1 MSLTNI
7 VLIAL
12 GLAMDAFAV
21 ATGAAS
27 GGFAANRR
35 ARFRLWF
42 HFGLF
47 QALMPVVGWLIG
59 SRLAPL
65 IAAWDHWMIFVLLA
79 WIGGHMIRDGRR
91 SGAAPAGRNDPTR
104 GRSLIMLSLATSLDA
119 LAVGFGFGCLGLSI
133 WTAAAVIGLVTAVV
147 SQLGC
152 RLGSRLGRAYGPR
165 AAVVGGVVLVAVGAR
180 ILITHL
186 VAT

>member
-1 MSLTNI
+1 VSLTNI
-7 VLIAL
+7 LLIAL

-21 ATGAAS
+21 AAGAAS
-27 GGFAANRR
+27 AGFAANRR
-35 ARFRLWF
+35 AQFRLWF

-47 QALMPVVGWLIG
+47 QALMPVLGWLIG
-59 SRLAPL
+59 SRVASL
-65 IAAWDHWMIFVLLA
+65 ISAWDHWVIFGLLV

-91 SGAAPAGRNDPTR
+91 PEAERVARNDPTR

-133 WTAAAVIGLVTAVV
+133 WTAAAVIGLVTAAV

-152 RLGSRLGRAYGPR
+152 RLGSRLGRLYGPK
-165 AAVVGGVVLVAVGAR
+165 AAILGGVVLVGVGAR
-180 ILITHL
+180 ILATHL
-186 VAT
+186 MNP

>member
-1 MSLTNI
+1 VALTNI
-7 VLIAL
+7 ILIAL

-21 ATGAAS
+21 AAGAAS
-27 GGFAANRR
+27 GGFAADRR

-47 QALMPVVGWLIG
+47 QALMPVLGWLIG
-59 SRLAPL
+59 SRVAPL
-65 IAAWDHWMIFVLLA
+65 IEAWDHWIIFGLLV

-91 SGAAPAGRNDPTR
+91 SEAERATRNDPTR
-104 GRSLIMLSLATSLDA
+104 GRSLVMLSLATSLDA

-133 WTAAAVIGLVTAVV
+133 WTAAAVIGLVTAAV

-152 RLGSRLGRAYGPR
+152 RLGNRMGRAYGPR
-165 AAVVGGVVLVAVGAR
+165 AAIVGGVVLVVVGAR
-180 ILITHL
+180 ILATHL
-186 VAT
+186 MNP

>member
-1 MSLTNI
+1 VTPTNLL
-7 VLIAL
+7 LIAL

-21 ATGAAS
+21 AAAAAS
-27 GGFAANRR
+27 GGFAGNRR

-47 QALMPVVGWLIG
+47 QALMPVVGWLVG

-65 IAAWDHWMIFVLLA
+65 IAAWDHWVIFALLA

-91 SGAAPAGRNDPTR
+91 QGEDAITRNDPTR
-104 GRSLIMLSLATSLDA
+104 GRSLVMLSLATSLDA

-133 WTAAAVIGLVTAVV
+133 WTAAAVIGLVTAAV

-152 RLGSRLGRAYGPR
+152 RLGSRLGRVYGPR
-165 AAVVGGVVLVAVGAR
+165 AAIVGGVVLLGVGAR
-180 ILITHL
+180 ILASHL
-186 VAT
+186 M

>member
-21 ATGAAS
+21 AAGAAS
-27 GGFAANRR
+27 AGFAANPR

-59 SRLAPL
+59 SRLAPF
-65 IAAWDHWMIFVLLA
+65 IAAWDHWIIFLLLA

-91 SGAAPAGRNDPTR
+91 SDAALASRNDPTR

-152 RLGSRLGRAYGPR
+152 RLGSRLGRTYGPR

>member
-1 MSLTNI
+1 VSLTNI
-7 VLIAL
+7 LLIAL

-21 ATGAAS
+21 AAGAAS

-47 QALMPVVGWLIG
+47 QALMPVVGWLLG

-65 IAAWDHWMIFVLLA
+65 IAAWDHWVIFVLLA

-91 SGAAPAGRNDPTR
+91 SDAERVAGNDPTR

-133 WTAAAVIGLVTAVV
+133 WTAAAVIGLVTAAV
-147 SQLGC
+147 SQIGC
-152 RLGSRLGRAYGPR
+152 RLGSRLGRRYGPR

-180 ILITHL
+180 ILAGHL
-186 VAT
+186 TNP

>member
-7 VLIAL
+7 LLIAL

-21 ATGAAS
+21 AAGAAS
-27 GGFAANRR
+27 AGFAANRR

-47 QALMPVVGWLIG
+47 QALMPVLGWLVG
-59 SRLAPL
+59 SRVAPL
-65 IAAWDHWMIFVLLA
+65 IGAWDHWVIFGLLV

-91 SGAAPAGRNDPTR
+91 ADEERTTRNDPTR
-104 GRSLIMLSLATSLDA
+104 GRTLILLSLATSLDA

-152 RLGSRLGRAYGPR
+152 RLGSRLGRIYGRR
-165 AAVVGGVVLVAVGAR
+165 AAIAGGVVLVAVGAR
-180 ILITHL
+180 ILVTHL
-186 VAT
+186 TSP